1 MNPLADVVGASGL
14 HVFAEIALV
23 LFLIAF
29 GSIVTQLLT
38 ARQSTLDHAARL
50 PLEDD
55 VVPPTSLLERE
66 S

>member
-29 GSIVTQLLT
+29 GTIVTQLLT
-38 ARQSTLDHAARL
+38 ARQSSMDRAAHL

-55 VVPPTSLLERE
+55 VVQPTPSLERE

>member
-29 GSIVTQLLT
+29 GTIVTQLLT
-38 ARQSTLDHAARL
+38 ARQSSMDRAARL

-55 VVPPTSLLERE
+55 AVQPTPSLERE